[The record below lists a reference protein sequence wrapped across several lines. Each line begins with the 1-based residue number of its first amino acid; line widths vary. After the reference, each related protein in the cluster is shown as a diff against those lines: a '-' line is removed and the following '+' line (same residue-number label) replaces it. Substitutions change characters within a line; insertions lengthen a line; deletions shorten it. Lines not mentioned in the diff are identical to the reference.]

1 MQRLVLF
8 DLDNTLIDRNGAIHD
23 WAVQF
28 AARHSLADHAATQLV
43 ELVQERAFPV
53 TFETIRAQY
62 RLQPSAKTLW
72 RQYCSDIAAAVRC
85 PERALAGLDALRATG
100 WRVGIATNGTTDIQ
114 NAKLQATGLIGRV
127 DGVCV
132 SESVG
137 ARKPA
142 PAVFEAAAVACGSL
156 LSQGGWMVGDNPETD
171 IDGGRRAGLRTIWI
185 HNGRAW
191 PNRLAAPDH
200 CVPDAETAI
209 ALLLANDCSRSVT
222 T

>member
-43 ELVQERAFPV
+43 ELVQERASPV
-53 TFETIRAQY
+53 TFETVRAQY

-85 PERALAGLDALRATG
+85 PERILAGLDALRTAG
-100 WRVGIATNGTTDIQ
+100 WRVGVATNGATDIQ
-114 NAKLQATGLIGRV
+114 NAKLQATGLIDRI

-142 PAVFEAAAVACGSL
+142 PAS
-156 LSQGGWMVGDNPETD
+156 S
-171 IDGGRRAGLRTIWI
+171 RRQ
-185 HNGRAW
+185 
-191 PNRLAAPDH
+191 P
-200 CVPDAETAI
+200 
-209 ALLLANDCSRSVT
+209 
-222 T
+222 